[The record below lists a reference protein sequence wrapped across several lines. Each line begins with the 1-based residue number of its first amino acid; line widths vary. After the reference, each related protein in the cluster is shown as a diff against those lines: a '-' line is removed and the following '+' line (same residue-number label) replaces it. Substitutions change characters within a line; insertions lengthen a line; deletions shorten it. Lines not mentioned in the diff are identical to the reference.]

1 MASDPAQDPAIYALS
16 GVTAVEQAGTLYFL
30 RDCQPDKRVQTAS
43 PYDFRPDGP
52 AFGSP
57 LGGLPFP
64 DDNVYHATSTGTK
77 RARSVL
83 MRTSD
88 YMNAY
93 ATLDK
98 FNLTDPPSGFYG
110 RPPFQ
115 NAKIGPLNASS
126 HGPHAELWP
135 YNGRWTDAEEASVT

>member
-1 MASDPAQDPAIYALS
+1 
-16 GVTAVEQAGTLYFL
+16 
-30 RDCQPDKRVQTAS
+30 
-43 PYDFRPDGP
+43 
-52 AFGSP
+52 
-57 LGGLPFP
+57 
-64 DDNVYHATSTGTK
+64 
-77 RARSVL
+77 

-126 HGPHAELWP
+126 HGPHATCHMRSCGHTMDG
-135 YNGRWTDAEEASVT
+135 GRTQRKVLSVGERLCVNL